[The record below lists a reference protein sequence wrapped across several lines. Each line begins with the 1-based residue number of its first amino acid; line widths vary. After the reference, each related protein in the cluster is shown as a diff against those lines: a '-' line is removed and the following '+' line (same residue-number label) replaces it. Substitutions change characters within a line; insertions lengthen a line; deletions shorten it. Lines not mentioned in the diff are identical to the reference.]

1 MHRQR
6 LIFQF
11 FLLLG
16 IESSETMKKEWESD
30 YRLPQTTLPLHYDLY
45 LFPNLKDDTFS
56 GHVAISL
63 DTKEPRNH
71 FVVHVKNLKV
81 SDTQLKV
88 LEQFYKQTSFTYLV
102 IAGTVQSCKNWLGK
116 T

>member
-1 MHRQR
+1 M
-6 LIFQF
+6 FQF
-11 FLLLG
+11 FPLLG
-16 IESSETMKKEWESD
+16 IESSETMEKEWESD

-63 DTKEPRNH
+63 DTKEPRTH

-88 LEQFYKQTSFTYLV
+88 LV
-102 IAGTVQSCKNWLGK
+102 TVVYRVGHKDPDALFQSHRIS
-116 T
+116 